1 MSTLLP
7 TKSNLIKLKKT
18 IALSK
23 QGQKLLEK
31 KKYILENEKE
41 KYISQ
46 KKELEETF
54 HKQYEKAFL
63 ALQNANVDMGI
74 NKVNMISHTI
84 EIDNQLDIKYKTIMG
99 VEIPLISYTSS
110 SNPDLTFGLLGTT
123 ISIDEAIVE
132 FQKIKK
138 IMVDLARLE
147 ITISRLDS
155 AIEKVHKRSNSL
167 KDIIIPNYKKD
178 KKRIQDILEERD
190 REEFVRMKMIK
201 KNSFHQ

>member
-155 AIEKVHKRSNSL
+155 AIEKVQKRSNSL
-167 KDIIIPNYKKD
+167 KDIIIPNYEKD
-178 KKRIQDILEERD
+178 EKRIQDILEERD

-201 KNSFHQ
+201 KKTV

>member
-74 NKVNMISHTI
+74 TKVNMISHTI
-84 EIDNQLDIKYKTIMG
+84 KIDNLLDIKYKTIMG

-155 AIEKVHKRSNSL
+155 AIEKVQKRSNSL
-167 KDIIIPNYKKD
+167 KDIIIPNYEKD
-178 KKRIQDILEERD
+178 EKRIQDILEERD

-201 KNSFHQ
+201 KKTV

>member
-23 QGQKLLEK
+23 QGQELLEK

-155 AIEKVHKRSNSL
+155 AIEKVQKRSNSL
-167 KDIIIPNYKKD
+167 KDIIIPNYEKD
-178 KKRIQDILEERD
+178 EKRIQDILEERD

>member
-23 QGQKLLEK
+23 QGQELLEK

-54 HKQYEKAFL
+54 HNQYEKAFL

-84 EIDNQLDIKYKTIMG
+84 EIDNLLDIKYKTIMG

-132 FQKIKK
+132 FQNIKK
-138 IMVDLARLE
+138 MMVDLARLE

-155 AIEKVHKRSNSL
+155 AIEKVQKRSNSL
-167 KDIIIPNYKKD
+167 KDIIIPNYEKD
-178 KKRIQDILEERD
+178 EKRIQDILEERD

-201 KNSFHQ
+201 NRNL

>member
-1 MSTLLP
+1 M
-7 TKSNLIKLKKT
+7 
-18 IALSK
+18 
-23 QGQKLLEK
+23 GM
-31 KKYILENEKE
+31 
-41 KYISQ
+41 Q

-110 SNPDLTFGLLGTT
+110 SNPDLTFGLLRTT

-132 FQKIKK
+132 FQNVKEM
-138 IMVDLARLE
+138 MVDLARLE

-155 AIEKVHKRSNSL
+155 AIQKVQKRSNSL
-167 KDIIIPNYKKD
+167 KDIIIPNYEKD
-178 KKRIQDILEERD
+178 EKRIQDILEERD

>member
-138 IMVDLARLE
+138 IHQLIAKTL
-147 ITISRLDS
+147 
-155 AIEKVHKRSNSL
+155 
-167 KDIIIPNYKKD
+167 II
-178 KKRIQDILEERD
+178 
-190 REEFVRMKMIK
+190 
-201 KNSFHQ
+201 

>member
-23 QGQKLLEK
+23 QGQELLEK

-132 FQKIKK
+132 FQNIKK
-138 IMVDLARLE
+138 MMIDLARLE

-155 AIEKVHKRSNSL
+155 AIEKVQKRSNSL
-167 KDIIIPNYKKD
+167 KDIIIPNYEKD
-178 KKRIQDILEERD
+178 EKRIQDILEERD

>member
-41 KYISQ
+41 KYISL

-54 HKQYEKAFL
+54 HNQYEKAFL

-84 EIDNQLDIKYKTIMG
+84 EIDNLLDIKYKTIMG

-132 FQKIKK
+132 FQNIKK
-138 IMVDLARLE
+138 MMIDLARLE

-155 AIEKVHKRSNSL
+155 AIEKVQKRSNSL
-167 KDIIIPNYKKD
+167 KDIIIPNYEKD
-178 KKRIQDILEERD
+178 EKRIQDILEERD

>member
-23 QGQKLLEK
+23 QGQELLEK

-74 NKVNMISHTI
+74 TKVNMISHTI
-84 EIDNQLDIKYKTIMG
+84 KIDNLLDIKYKTIMG

-155 AIEKVHKRSNSL
+155 AIEKVQKRSNSL
-167 KDIIIPNYKKD
+167 KDIIIPNYEKD
-178 KKRIQDILEERD
+178 EKRIQDILEERD

-201 KNSFHQ
+201 KKTV

>member
-46 KKELEETF
+46 KNELEETF

-84 EIDNQLDIKYKTIMG
+84 EIDNLLDIKYKTIMG

-132 FQKIKK
+132 FQNIKK
-138 IMVDLARLE
+138 MMIDLARLE

-155 AIEKVHKRSNSL
+155 AIEKVQKRSNSL
-167 KDIIIPNYKKD
+167 KDIIIPNYEKD
-178 KKRIQDILEERD
+178 EKRIQDILEERD

>member
-132 FQKIKK
+132 FQNVKEM
-138 IMVDLARLE
+138 MVDLARLE

-155 AIEKVHKRSNSL
+155 AIQKVQKRSNSL
-167 KDIIIPNYKKD
+167 KDIIIPNYEKD
-178 KKRIQDILEERD
+178 EKRIQDILEERD

>member
-74 NKVNMISHTI
+74 TKVNMISHTI
-84 EIDNQLDIKYKTIMG
+84 KIDNLLDIKYKTIMG

-132 FQKIKK
+132 
-138 IMVDLARLE
+138 ARLE

-155 AIEKVHKRSNSL
+155 AIEKVQKRSNSL
-167 KDIIIPNYKKD
+167 KDIIIPNYEKD
-178 KKRIQDILEERD
+178 EKRIQDILEERD

>member
-110 SNPDLTFGLLGTT
+110 SNPDLTFGLLRTT

-132 FQKIKK
+132 FQNVKEM
-138 IMVDLARLE
+138 MVDLARLE

-155 AIEKVHKRSNSL
+155 AIQKVQKRSNSL
-167 KDIIIPNYKKD
+167 KDIIIPNYEKD
-178 KKRIQDILEERD
+178 EKRIQDILEERD

>member
-110 SNPDLTFGLLGTT
+110 SNPDLTFGLLRTT
-123 ISIDEAIVE
+123 ISIDETIVE
-132 FQKIKK
+132 FQNVKEM
-138 IMVDLARLE
+138 MVDLARLE

-155 AIEKVHKRSNSL
+155 AIQKVQKRSNSL
-167 KDIIIPNYKKD
+167 KDIIIPNYEKD
-178 KKRIQDILEERD
+178 EKRIQDILEERD

>member
-74 NKVNMISHTI
+74 TKVNMISHTI
-84 EIDNQLDIKYKTIMG
+84 KIDNLLDIKYKTIMG
-99 VEIPLISYTSS
+99 VEIPLISYMSS

-132 FQKIKK
+132 FQNIKK
-138 IMVDLARLE
+138 MMIDLARLE

-155 AIEKVHKRSNSL
+155 AIEKVQKRSNSL
-167 KDIIIPNYKKD
+167 KDIIIPNYEKD
-178 KKRIQDILEERD
+178 EKRIQDILEERD

>member
-1 MSTLLP
+1 MSTLLL

-23 QGQKLLEK
+23 QGQELLEK

-63 ALQNANVDMGI
+63 SLQNANVDMGI

-132 FQKIKK
+132 FQNVKEM
-138 IMVDLARLE
+138 MVDLARLE

-155 AIEKVHKRSNSL
+155 AIQKVQKRSNSL
-167 KDIIIPNYKKD
+167 RDIIIPNYEKD
-178 KKRIQDILEERD
+178 EKRIQDILEERD

>member
-155 AIEKVHKRSNSL
+155 AIEKVQKRSNSL
-167 KDIIIPNYKKD
+167 KDIIIPNYEKD
-178 KKRIQDILEERD
+178 EKRIQDILEERD

>member
-23 QGQKLLEK
+23 QGQELLEK

-110 SNPDLTFGLLGTT
+110 SNSDLTFGLLGTT

-132 FQKIKK
+132 FQNIKK
-138 IMVDLARLE
+138 MMIDLARLE

-155 AIEKVHKRSNSL
+155 AIEKVQKRSNSL
-167 KDIIIPNYKKD
+167 KDIIIPNYEKD
-178 KKRIQDILEERD
+178 EKRIQDILEERD

>member
-132 FQKIKK
+132 FQNVKEM
-138 IMVDLARLE
+138 MVDLARLE

-155 AIEKVHKRSNSL
+155 AIQKVQKRSNSL
-167 KDIIIPNYKKD
+167 KDIIIPNYEKD
-178 KKRIQDILEERD
+178 EKRIQDILEERD
-190 REEFVRMKMIK
+190 REEFVMMKMIK

>member
-1 MSTLLP
+1 MITLLP

-23 QGQKLLEK
+23 QGQELLEK

-155 AIEKVHKRSNSL
+155 AIEKVQKRSNSL
-167 KDIIIPNYKKD
+167 KDIIIPNYEKD
-178 KKRIQDILEERD
+178 EKRIQDILEERD

>member
-23 QGQKLLEK
+23 QGQELLEK

-84 EIDNQLDIKYKTIMG
+84 EIDNLLDIKYKTIMG

-132 FQKIKK
+132 FQNIKK
-138 IMVDLARLE
+138 MMIDLARLE

-155 AIEKVHKRSNSL
+155 AIEKVQKRSNSL
-167 KDIIIPNYKKD
+167 KDIIIPNYEKD
-178 KKRIQDILEERD
+178 EKRIQDILEERD

>member
-132 FQKIKK
+132 FQNIKK
-138 IMVDLARLE
+138 MMIDLARLE

-155 AIEKVHKRSNSL
+155 AIEKVQKRSNSL
-167 KDIIIPNYKKD
+167 KDIIIPNYEKD
-178 KKRIQDILEERD
+178 EKRIQDILEERD

>member
-23 QGQKLLEK
+23 QGQELLEK

-132 FQKIKK
+132 FQNIKK
-138 IMVDLARLE
+138 MMVDLARLE

-155 AIEKVHKRSNSL
+155 AIEKVQKRSNSL
-167 KDIIIPNYKKD
+167 KDIIIPNYEKD
-178 KKRIQDILEERD
+178 EKRIQDILEERD

-201 KNSFHQ
+201 NKNL

>member
-23 QGQKLLEK
+23 QGQELLEK

-41 KYISQ
+41 KYISL

-84 EIDNQLDIKYKTIMG
+84 EIDNLLDIKYKTIMG

-132 FQKIKK
+132 FQNIKK
-138 IMVDLARLE
+138 MMIDLARLE

-155 AIEKVHKRSNSL
+155 AIEKVQKRSNSL
-167 KDIIIPNYKKD
+167 KDIIIPNYEKD
-178 KKRIQDILEERD
+178 EKRIQDILEERD

>member
-1 MSTLLP
+1 
-7 TKSNLIKLKKT
+7 
-18 IALSK
+18 
-23 QGQKLLEK
+23 
-31 KKYILENEKE
+31 
-41 KYISQ
+41 
-46 KKELEETF
+46 
-54 HKQYEKAFL
+54 
-63 ALQNANVDMGI
+63 MGI

-132 FQKIKK
+132 FQNIKK
-138 IMVDLARLE
+138 MMIDLARLE

-155 AIEKVHKRSNSL
+155 AIEKVQKRSNSL
-167 KDIIIPNYKKD
+167 KDIIIPNYEKD
-178 KKRIQDILEERD
+178 EKRIQDILEERD